1 MANARARRSSGKWLV
16 TVVLAGAV
24 LATVIPMI
32 WMVVIAF
39 QQPRAIITPGWNFE
53 FSLENFTGVFAPGQI
68 YGPQVWNSLV
78 LVVSATALCLLV
90 STFAAYSLSQLQWS
104 NRMVVV
110 VLSVAG
116 LLQVIPP
123 MTLVPGLF
131 VTLTTLNLDGTLMG
145 LILLNT
151 VFNLPFATIMT
162 KFYFDSLPAELRE
175 SASIDGASEY
185 GTFRRIMLPLAM
197 PGIASVAIF
206 TAIQI
211 WNEFLFGLVFTTG
224 GTQSPITVGIAT
236 LIQPQEIKYGGMA
249 AVGVVTAI
257 PIIILAVVANRQI
270 VAGLTRGAVK
280 G

>member
-1 MANARARRSSGKWLV
+1 MADRTTARKGTNWLV
-16 TVVLAGAV
+16 VLVLGGSL
-24 LATVIPMI
+24 LATVVPLI
-32 WMVVIAF
+32 WLMTIAF
-39 QQPRAIITPGWNFE
+39 QRPRAIVTPGWNFE
-53 FSLENFTGVFAPGQI
+53 FSFENFSEVFAPGQI
-68 YGPQVWNSLV
+68 YGPQVINSVV
-78 LVVSATALCLLV
+78 LVIAATALCLVV
-90 STFAAYSLSQLQWS
+90 STFAGYSLSQLQWS
-104 NRMVVV
+104 TRTVV
-110 VLSVAG
+110 VLLSVSG
-116 LLQVIPP
+116 LLQIIPP

-131 VTLTTLNLDGTLMG
+131 VTLTTYNLDGTLMG

-151 VFNLPFATIMT
+151 VFNLPFATIMV

-175 SASIDGASEY
+175 SASIDGASEF
-185 GTFRRIMLPLAM
+185 GTFRRIMLPLAG

-224 GTQSPITVGIAT
+224 GAQSPITVGIAT
-236 LIQPQEIKYGGMA
+236 LIQPQEIKYGAMA

-270 VAGLTRGAVK
+270 IAGLTAGAVK